1 MRGRAAARK
10 VDSSR
15 SRGCQCSPGPRQGP
29 SLSALRTA
37 SPKRQQ
43 FLGSYSE
50 PPPEDGEDPG
60 GRRGAEEEG
69 GAEGSRKK
77 GRGALGR
84 GFSLLICFRAGGWRL
99 LLLLVA
105 FPPSR
110 RWCIREER
118 GSWPAS
124 LLWECLSFLSL
135 PLPFPVPASVCLA
148 PWLPAHAHLVHLSEQ
163 GSLGSAALCRRKG
176 SAAAVAS
183 TAASAAPAA
192 LYFSLSLPFLSISL
206 SPPPFS
212 PNLPASFQKLHFLF
226 YDTLWLPPPHPPP
239 LSSEKAHTRTQTQ
252 RNKRKKS
259 TATFSLCCKP
269 RKQTETGFGFYPK
282 VKPCLLL
289 TRHLL
294 QEREAKRGS
303 KVEKS
308 RYSTSGVWS
317 TGSQEVKDGCGCPR
331 WLQGSCLPL
340 DFQQHQLQSQD
351 FSAFS

>member
-1 MRGRAAARK
+1 M
-10 VDSSR
+10 
-15 SRGCQCSPGPRQGP
+15 Q
-29 SLSALRTA
+29 
-37 SPKRQQ
+37 
-43 FLGSYSE
+43 
-50 PPPEDGEDPG
+50 
-60 GRRGAEEEG
+60 EEG
-69 GAEGSRKK
+69 
-77 GRGALGR
+77 LGC
-84 GFSLLICFRAGGWRL
+84 SSSIN
-99 LLLLVA
+99 
-105 FPPSR
+105 SS
-110 RWCIREER
+110 I
-118 GSWPAS
+118 SSAS
-124 LLWECLSFLSL
+124 SSVLLSL
-135 PLPFPVPASVCLA
+135 PSLPLYLPFPPPLLPQPSCIFSEIAFSVL
-148 PWLPAHAHLVHLSEQ
+148 
-163 GSLGSAALCRRKG
+163 RYF
-176 SAAAVAS
+176 VAS
-183 TAASAAPAA
+183 
-192 LYFSLSLPFLSISL
+192 
-206 SPPPFS
+206 
-212 PNLPASFQKLHFLF
+212 
-226 YDTLWLPPPHPPP
+226 PPHPPP